1 MPVVMEEAPGEYK
14 AMSSIPFG
22 ALFFLGY
29 AYPEAVHFKAL
40 IVFFLHYTDTL
51 RSLEDGH

>member
-1 MPVVMEEAPGEYK
+1 MEEAPGEYK

-29 AYPEAVHFKAL
+29 AYPEAVRFKAR
-40 IVFFLHYTDTL
+40 IVFFLHYTDIL